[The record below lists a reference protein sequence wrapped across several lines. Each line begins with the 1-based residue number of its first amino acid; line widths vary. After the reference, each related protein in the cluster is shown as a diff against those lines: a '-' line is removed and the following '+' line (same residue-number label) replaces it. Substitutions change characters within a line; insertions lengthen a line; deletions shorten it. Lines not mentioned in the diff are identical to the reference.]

1 MDLLG
6 VIKIKLIINADDFG
20 YSKAVNYGIIEGHKD
35 GIVTSTTLI
44 TNMPDAEHAV
54 SLCKESPNLGVG
66 IHLVLTAGKPVNK
79 DVPSLVDEK
88 GYFKRKYNKK
98 ENINLEDVRKEF
110 KSQMERFLS
119 FGFMPT
125 HIDSHH
131 HIHFNSNILPIIVDI
146 AREYDLPIRFTK
158 EKLNNKGYKDVKSV
172 EYFTDEFYG
181 RNLSLEKF
189 ENILKNNERY
199 KSMDIMCHPG
209 YLDQNLMLDSSYN
222 IERTNELEILTN
234 PEIFEIIEKYNIN
247 LINYKE
253 L

>member
-1 MDLLG
+1 M
-6 VIKIKLIINADDFG
+6 
-20 YSKAVNYGIIEGHKD
+20 NYGIIEAYKN
-35 GIVTSTTLI
+35 GILTSTTLM
-44 TNMPDAEHAV
+44 TNTPYTEHAV
-54 SLCKESPNLGVG
+54 SLCKENHNLGVG

-88 GYFKRKYNKK
+88 GYFKRKDNRK
-98 ENINLEDVRKEF
+98 ERINLEDVGKEF

-119 FGFMPT
+119 LDIIPT

-131 HIHFNSNILPIIVDI
+131 HVHFNSNILPIVVDM
-146 AREYDLPIRFTK
+146 AREYNLPIRFSK
-158 EKLNNKGYKDVKSV
+158 EKLNNKGYEDIKSV

-181 RNLSLEKF
+181 ENLSLEKF
-189 ENILKNNERY
+189 ENILKNSKRC

-209 YLDQNLMLDSSYN
+209 YLDQSLKLNSSYN
-222 IERTNELEILTN
+222 LERTNELEILTN
-234 PEIFEIIEKYNIN
+234 PRVFKMIEKYNIN

>member
-35 GIVTSTTLI
+35 GIVTSTTLM

-54 SLCKESPNLGVG
+54 SLCKENPNLGVG

-88 GYFKRKYNKK
+88 GYFKRKYNRK

-131 HIHFNSNILPIIVDI
+131 HIHFNSNILPIIVDM

-158 EKLNNKGYKDVKSV
+158 EKLNNKGYRDVKSV

-181 RNLSLEKF
+181 DNISVGNFEKIINRNIKCESV
-189 ENILKNNERY
+189 
-199 KSMDIMCHPG
+199 DIMCHPG
-209 YLDQNLMLDSSYN
+209 YLDQSLKLNSSYD
-222 IERTNELEILTN
+222 IERINELDILTN
-234 PEIFEIIEKYNIN
+234 SAVFEIVEKYNID